1 MILSSSLLSTA
12 QGSLLDD
19 EQLVNTLH
27 TSKITS
33 SEVSEQLQTSEQTE
47 IKIDTAR
54 EVCFAIMTMLFSL
67 PTKKPRLF
75 ELNTWRAECNLIIFS
90 VNSTF

>member
-1 MILSSSLLSTA
+1 MNKRNHQKHLNKIKNNAIVQSLVYFQMSHLFIRLLSTA

-33 SEVSEQLQTSEQTE
+33 TEVSEQLQTSEQTE
-47 IKIDTAR
+47 IKIDAAR
-54 EVCFAIMTMLFSL
+54 EVWNNFLYYSVLSL
-67 PTKKPRLF
+67 
-75 ELNTWRAECNLIIFS
+75 
-90 VNSTF
+90 

>member
-1 MILSSSLLSTA
+1 MFRLLSTA

-33 SEVSEQLQTSEQTE
+33 SEVAEQLQTSEQTE

-54 EVCFAIMTMLFSL
+54 EVGTI
-67 PTKKPRLF
+67 
-75 ELNTWRAECNLIIFS
+75 N
-90 VNSTF
+90 

>member
-1 MILSSSLLSTA
+1 M
-12 QGSLLDD
+12 DD

-33 SEVSEQLQTSEQTE
+33 TEVSEQLQTSEQTE

-54 EVCFAIMTMLFSL
+54 EVSRCVAGDFYCPNKVFQ
-67 PTKKPRLF
+67 
-75 ELNTWRAECNLIIFS
+75 
-90 VNSTF
+90 

>member
-1 MILSSSLLSTA
+1 MFFPTRLLSTA

-33 SEVSEQLQTSEQTE
+33 SEVSEQLEISEQTE

-54 EVCFAIMTMLFSL
+54 EVSL
-67 PTKKPRLF
+67 VLVTNHGISF
-75 ELNTWRAECNLIIFS
+75 IFII
-90 VNSTF
+90 T

>member
-1 MILSSSLLSTA
+1 LQLLYIFRLLSTA

-54 EVCFAIMTMLFSL
+54 EVSANIYIYIYLEQ
-67 PTKKPRLF
+67 K
-75 ELNTWRAECNLIIFS
+75 
-90 VNSTF
+90 

>member
-1 MILSSSLLSTA
+1 MCCVNRLLSTA

-19 EQLVNTLH
+19 EQLVDTLH

-54 EVCFAIMTMLFSL
+54 EVF
-67 PTKKPRLF
+67 
-75 ELNTWRAECNLIIFS
+75 IIYITS
-90 VNSTF
+90 YKIP